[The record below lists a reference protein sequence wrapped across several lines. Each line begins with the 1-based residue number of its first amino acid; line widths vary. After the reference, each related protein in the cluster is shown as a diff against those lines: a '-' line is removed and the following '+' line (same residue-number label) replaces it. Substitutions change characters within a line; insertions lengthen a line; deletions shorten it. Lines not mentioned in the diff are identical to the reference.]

1 MKNILLIRLSS
12 LGDIVLTS
20 PAIRAVREH
29 FPQARISMLVAAQ
42 SAELVTENPHLD
54 EVIPF
59 DRKVRNKDTGEMVRI
74 VRLLRERN
82 FDLAID
88 FQRKFRTSLLAYLSG
103 AKCRVGYHQPNGVL
117 CTVRVPDRGNQH
129 AIDRYF
135 DLLHA
140 VDIPATDR
148 TLELFLA
155 KSDRAYAR
163 EIFSAKG
170 VDDKSSNQAIK
181 QSSNNRSPTSGSRRF
196 IRNQPSNN
204 QLESGSLREK
214 PTINPKL
221 VDSNRLTVGLFP
233 GAGWKLREW
242 MPDRFAAI
250 GDRVANQF
258 GAQVLIFGGPRERAL
273 VENVTHLMKTPPIS
287 FVEALPIRRFAAL
300 VEACDL
306 FITNDT
312 GPMHIAAATH
322 TPTIALFGPGNHIRF
337 QPLAPI
343 HTTIRHY
350 VPCNPCK
357 QFTDRCKNNVCMK
370 LITVDEVWE
379 AVYRTITD

>member
-20 PAIRAVREH
+20 PAIRAVRRH
-29 FPQARISMLVAAQ
+29 FPQAQISMLVAKQ
-42 SAELVTENPHLD
+42 SAELLTENPHLD

-59 DRKVRNKDTGEMVRI
+59 DRTAQNKDTGEMWRI
-74 VRLLRERN
+74 IRLLRERR

-103 AKCRVGYHQPNGVL
+103 AKCRVGYHQPNGLL
-117 CTVRVPDRGNQH
+117 CTVRVPDRVNKH

-140 VDIPATDR
+140 AGIPATDR
-148 TLELFLA
+148 TLELFITDAEHIDARETLA
-155 KSDRAYAR
+155 VRGIQSDRL
-163 EIFSAKG
+163 K
-170 VDDKSSNQAIK
+170 
-181 QSSNNRSPTSGSRRF
+181 
-196 IRNQPSNN
+196 
-204 QLESGSLREK
+204 
-214 PTINPKL
+214 
-221 VDSNRLTVGLFP
+221 VGLFP

-250 GDRVANQF
+250 GNRVSEHF
-258 GAQVLIFGGPRERAL
+258 DAQVLIFGGPNEREL
-273 VENVTHLMKTPPIS
+273 VDQVANIMKRESIS
-287 FVEALPIRRFAAL
+287 LAGDFSIRQFAAL
-300 VEACDL
+300 VKQCDL

-312 GPMHIAAATH
+312 GPMHVAAAMH
-322 TPTIALFGPGNHIRF
+322 TPTVALFGPGNHLRF

-343 HTTIRHY
+343 HTTLRHH

-357 QFTDRCKNNVCMK
+357 QFTDKCKDNICMK

-379 AVYRTITD
+379 TICNKLSAGHRLM